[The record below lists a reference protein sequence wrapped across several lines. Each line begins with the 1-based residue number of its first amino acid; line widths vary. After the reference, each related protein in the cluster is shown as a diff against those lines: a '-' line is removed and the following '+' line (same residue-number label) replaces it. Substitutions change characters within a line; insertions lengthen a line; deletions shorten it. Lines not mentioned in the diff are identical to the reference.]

1 MGSSISSKRNVKMKM
16 DAVDASLLVLNT
28 MSAFLIVGIGKFDLF
43 GVDFAATLFSP
54 AGFGLSTDGGV
65 IGYAA
70 ITTTILTNDNAELS
84 SLGNDIKN
92 LGSYYMIAAAAT
104 LLPPIAFIVSP
115 LIPSAHFSNR
125 LISGVWSTSLSPLRD
140 RLLWGGCYNGVCF
153 DGEDTIAGI
162 LWILVSLGAINWGL
176 VEFVDLDP

>member
-1 MGSSISSKRNVKMKM
+1 
-16 DAVDASLLVLNT
+16 
-28 MSAFLIVGIGKFDLF
+28 
-43 GVDFAATLFSP
+43 
-54 AGFGLSTDGGV
+54 
-65 IGYAA
+65 
-70 ITTTILTNDNAELS
+70 
-84 SLGNDIKN
+84 
-92 LGSYYMIAAAAT
+92 MIAAAAT
-104 LLPPIAFIVSP
+104 LLPRSRLLSS